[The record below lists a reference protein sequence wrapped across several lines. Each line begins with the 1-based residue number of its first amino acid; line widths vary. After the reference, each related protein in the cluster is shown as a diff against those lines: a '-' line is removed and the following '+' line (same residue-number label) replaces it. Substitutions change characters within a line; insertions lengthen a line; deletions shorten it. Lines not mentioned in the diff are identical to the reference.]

1 MSITLNAKVQR
12 TEAVDAAVRQFL
24 LRNYVTTAKPAKTSK
39 SNKFATKHKGKHN
52 ALGQW
57 R

>member
-12 TEAVDAAVRQFL
+12 TPEVDYAVRQFL
-24 LRNYVTTAKPAKTSK
+24 FRNYVTTVKPAKTSK

>member
-1 MSITLNAKVQR
+1 MSATLAIKVQR

-24 LRNYVTTAKPAKTSK
+24 LRNYVTTVKSAKTSK

>member
-1 MSITLNAKVQR
+1 MSATLNTKVQR
-12 TEAVDAAVRQFL
+12 TAEVDAAVRQFL
-24 LRNYVTTAKPAKTSK
+24 HRNYVTVAKPGKSSK